1 MIELFNYFDARFWRE
16 MVISAL
22 DPWSMLELLKTSKL
36 LIRHKSY
43 IYMLIYQKIFMK
55 HYEEIP
61 TPCIIKYNPY
71 AEYYIYCSK
80 SQLKTLVKHNK
91 YIRAM
96 MVRYINSYKRLYNYR
111 TEIKVITCNQI
122 SRYEELL
129 S

>member
-1 MIELFNYFDARFWRE
+1 MIALFNYFDARFWRE

-36 LIRHKSY
+36 LNKHKSY
-43 IYMLIYQKIFMK
+43 IYMLIYQKICMR
-55 HYEEIP
+55 HYEEISV
-61 TPCIIKYNPY
+61 PCIIKYHAFN
-71 AEYYIYCSK
+71 EYFIYCSK

-91 YIRAM
+91 FIRAM

-111 TEIKVITCNQI
+111 TDIKAITCNQI